1 MRGQRLRH
9 LTHMTMRECYL
20 FVGAGARHGDPLRIP
35 LWRRGLQGGAE
46 ATPTICLACPAGFFI
61 MASRTTA
68 AMRAQPNP
76 RARSYS
82 AGQQSSPGAQP
93 RRDAAAA
100 NSVRELTFSL
110 AKTCERWVFTVPAPM
125 NRRLPISGFVKP
137 CAASSTTCSSVG
149 VRLSHPVVGRLRL
162 PLARRA

>member
-1 MRGQRLRH
+1 MVRRRSTVLFRNGAPQE
-9 LTHMTMRECYL
+9 LTCE
-20 FVGAGARHGDPLRIP
+20 
-35 LWRRGLQGGAE
+35 
-46 ATPTICLACPAGFFI
+46 
-61 MASRTTA
+61 
-68 AMRAQPNP
+68 
-76 RARSYS
+76 ARSEAHWTALILHCGWELSPYWEES
-82 AGQQSSPGAQP
+82 GRSCSAGQCAGQQSSPDAQP

-100 NSVRELTFSL
+100 SSVRELTFSL

-149 VRLSHPVVGRLRL
+149 VRLSHPVAGRLRL